1 MANYK
6 DKEAKIGDLVR
17 GTTQNL
23 GGRPIVG
30 TIISLTSGAEHN
42 CQVAFLET
50 LPANEVTGW
59 QSGALF
65 RTANNQLLML
75 VPKTDYADVRQLEK
89 IHEAAPAPRKAAA
102 AGGAKTGR

>member
-6 DKEAKIGDLVR
+6 DKEARIGDLVR

-30 TIISLTSGAEHN
+30 TIISLTSGSEHN
-42 CQVAFLET
+42 CQVAFLDT

-89 IHEAAPAPRKAAA
+89 IHEAAPVPMKAAA
-102 AGGAKTGR
+102 AGGAKAR